1 MSLQRCPRSQVLHA
15 FELSHFK
22 SNNAAHCYRVK
33 LGVPAS
39 AVADRAGLGDVV
51 VPGLL
56 ACLALRFDAS
66 RATDM
71 RARAAAAAEAL
82 QRAVGALG
90 VRLCYSHCLAHV
102 LCGVTQGTRR
112 ALLPQRQ
119 K

>member
-1 MSLQRCPRSQVLHA
+1 M
-15 FELSHFK
+15 
-22 SNNAAHCYRVK
+22 
-33 LGVPAS
+33 
-39 AVADRAGLGDVV
+39 V

-90 VRLCYSHCLAHV
+90 VRISFLPSLAHV
-102 LCGVTQGTRR
+102 LCRGAQGM
-112 ALLPQRQ
+112 
-119 K
+119 

>member
-1 MSLQRCPRSQVLHA
+1 MPCVKQHSSLLFLA
-15 FELSHFK
+15 T
-22 SNNAAHCYRVK
+22 AASWECLQACRGCK
-33 LGVPAS
+33 
-39 AVADRAGLGDVV
+39 RAGLGDVV

-90 VRLCYSHCLAHV
+90 VRISNVPSLAHV
-102 LCGVTQGTRR
+102 LCGGAQGMLWVVSLIRTSCMR
-112 ALLPQRQ
+112 LWGCL
-119 K
+119 

>member
-1 MSLQRCPRSQVLHA
+1 M
-15 FELSHFK
+15 
-22 SNNAAHCYRVK
+22 
-33 LGVPAS
+33 
-39 AVADRAGLGDVV
+39 

-90 VRLCYSHCLAHV
+90 VRASLFFFFWRMCCTM
-102 LCGVTQGTRR
+102 G
-112 ALLPQRQ
+112 LPRGA
-119 K
+119 

>member
-1 MSLQRCPRSQVLHA
+1 M
-15 FELSHFK
+15 
-22 SNNAAHCYRVK
+22 
-33 LGVPAS
+33 
-39 AVADRAGLGDVV
+39 

-90 VRLCYSHCLAHV
+90 V
-102 LCGVTQGTRR
+102 
-112 ALLPQRQ
+112 LPPVDAFGCQNSLRH
-119 K
+119 

>member
-1 MSLQRCPRSQVLHA
+1 M
-15 FELSHFK
+15 
-22 SNNAAHCYRVK
+22 
-33 LGVPAS
+33 
-39 AVADRAGLGDVV
+39 V

-90 VRLCYSHCLAHV
+90 VRLSIFPAWHTCCMAGLMAGYFSRWARLYA
-102 LCGVTQGTRR
+102 
-112 ALLPQRQ
+112 ALLSGCKQASLHVTPVLYTANRAALAAVLFHPAMMGVEHRVV
-119 K
+119 